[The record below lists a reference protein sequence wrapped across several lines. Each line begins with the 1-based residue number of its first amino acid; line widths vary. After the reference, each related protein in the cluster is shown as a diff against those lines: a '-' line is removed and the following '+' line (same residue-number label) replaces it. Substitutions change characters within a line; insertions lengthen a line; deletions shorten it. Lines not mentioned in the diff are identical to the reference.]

1 MASIVDSSWTTQATE
16 VVSQACEYYGGLD
29 RWRALALIRLF
40 PKRLSGLV
48 PWLKGAGVS
57 FPLPSTFEVIPRR
70 RCTRFVDFPAP
81 GQVGIFENGDVRI
94 ERVADGA
101 LLASSDAHRQTF
113 RGLSGLRRW
122 APLDGLYFFGYA
134 LSHYHSL
141 PFTLLDGRLLG
152 VRTAFVAGQRVTV
165 LSVELPADLD
175 THCRRQSF
183 YFDAQGKLL
192 RHDYHAEIV
201 GILAR
206 GAHYWNCQTRCN
218 GLPVAL
224 DRHVVLR
231 LGSLTFPLTA
241 LHATFTRAEVEFD

>member
-40 PKRLSGLV
+40 PRRLSGLV

-152 VRTAFVAGQRVTV
+152 ARTAFVAGQRVTV

-175 THCRRQSF
+175 THCRRQTF

-206 GAHYWNCQTRCN
+206 GAHYWNCQTR
-218 GLPVAL
+218 
-224 DRHVVLR
+224 
-231 LGSLTFPLTA
+231 
-241 LHATFTRAEVEFD
+241 